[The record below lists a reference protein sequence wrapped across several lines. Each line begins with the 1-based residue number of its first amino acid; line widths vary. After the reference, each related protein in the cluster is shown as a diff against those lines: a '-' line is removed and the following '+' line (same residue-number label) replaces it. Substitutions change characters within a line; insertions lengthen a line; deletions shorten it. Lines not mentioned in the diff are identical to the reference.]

1 MKRACSICVV
11 MLGSDTATLPE
22 WAGGSG
28 LPNTRAKGEWFWELM
43 TSRPEAQPWSSV
55 CLAVTKQIL
64 YLLGDPHWAGGGVG
78 RGEGAA
84 EFVMCVF
91 SHENC
96 AWKHNT
102 TEEGDSARAVRL
114 EKSLTVRTDRQTHIQ
129 THTHTHCGDGNNHS
143 PHSVL
148 LLTWP
153 QSCMLF

>member
-11 MLGSDTATLPE
+11 VLGSDTATLPE

-28 LPNTRAKGEWFWELM
+28 LPNARAKGEWFWELM

-102 TEEGDSARAVRL
+102 TEEGGFPLFRVVL
-114 EKSLTVRTDRQTHIQ
+114 KSWV
-129 THTHTHCGDGNNHS
+129 GV
-143 PHSVL
+143 VL
-148 LLTWP
+148 LVLQGGGAGSLLCDLRRRFQLPPPLNT
-153 QSCMLF
+153 SI